1 MKNNNMNNNMTT
13 PYPINVEILR
23 ELRATLE
30 ALTAERR
37 LDERDNRKNL
47 RENAIDLVMQGIR
60 ELFSPPMMQLE
71 SKPAPPTLPSVTML
85 LIDPMLN
92 YFKWAIVDG
101 NVLRRQGASS
111 SFEGIKEIAARE
123 AIVDVFIYEGYRA
136 KEVREAAAKNGWHC
150 VRVNSTKERGSI
162 ALLLDEACNLDVAR
176 IRKPSRVDDLLAQ
189 VDSLSRELKRQLS
202 VEEIVA
208 AIVQF
213 DTLKEGNA

>member
-1 MKNNNMNNNMTT
+1 MKPRNTNKMNNTNMNKSLST
-13 PYPINVEILR
+13 
-23 ELRATLE
+23 
-30 ALTAERR
+30 
-37 LDERDNRKNL
+37 DEFFNHKG
-47 RENAIDLVMQGIR
+47 DLIGIR
-60 ELFSPPMMQLE
+60 ILLE
-71 SKPAPPTLPSVTML
+71 NGAVVEHGRCPAIQAAPAPPTLPSVTML

>member
-1 MKNNNMNNNMTT
+1 MDIEM
-13 PYPINVEILR
+13 LR

-85 LIDPMLN
+85 LIDPMRD

-101 NVLRRQGASS
+101 NVLRAQGAAITLA
-111 SFEGIKEIAARE
+111 EIKSLARRK
-123 AIVDVFIYEGYRA
+123 IITDVFINDTYRTN
-136 KEVREAAAKNGWHC
+136 EARLAAGESGWHC
-150 VRVNSTKERGSI
+150 VRNDSFRYEGSI
-162 ALLLDEACNLDVAR
+162 LQLLDKACNPP
-176 IRKPSRVDDLLAQ
+176 I
-189 VDSLSRELKRQLS
+189 
-202 VEEIVA
+202 
-208 AIVQF
+208 
-213 DTLKEGNA
+213 

>member
-1 MKNNNMNNNMTT
+1 MNDTNSSPNVTH
-13 PYPINVEILR
+13 PINVEILR

-30 ALTAERR
+30 ALTAECR

-92 YFKWAIVDG
+92 CFKWAIVKG
-101 NVLRRQGASS
+101 NVLLKQGGAITL
-111 SFEGIKEIAARE
+111 EEIKEIAARE

-136 KEVREAAAKNGWHC
+136 KEVREAAAKNGWRS

-162 ALLLDEACNLDVAR
+162 ALLLDEACNL
-176 IRKPSRVDDLLAQ
+176 
-189 VDSLSRELKRQLS
+189 
-202 VEEIVA
+202 
-208 AIVQF
+208 
-213 DTLKEGNA
+213 T